1 MLRTNIRR
9 FNGLILAFFAV
20 RDAAVNQR
28 NFWLLRNRVLRSIAW
43 WRAPRRRKAFEKS
56 AKLWEQNSSW
66 HQTKTGRHYWYL
78 LTQTK
83 FLIGIIAIH
92 TPAEDF
98 SNPGFSGL
106 PPGFIGANWTNW
118 WPNAVAQL
126 FYRDRITAHVAEVKR
141 HIPISTGRLN
151 LSLAACPI
159 REM

>member
-1 MLRTNIRR
+1 MDWFLHSLQWETP
-9 FNGLILAFFAV
+9 
-20 RDAAVNQR
+20 
-28 NFWLLRNRVLRSIAW
+28 RSI
-43 WRAPRRRKAFEKS
+43 REIS
-56 AKLWEQNSSW
+56 GSSGIEFSDPSLGDVRLADARPLKNPPSSENRIRQW

-106 PPGFIGANWTNW
+106 PPGFIGANSTNW
-118 WPNAVAQL
+118 WPNAVAQP

-151 LSLAACPI
+151 LSLAAYPI